1 MSAVK
6 LNFNN
11 ITGKI
16 KPMHAVNNGPKR
28 ATKEQSR
35 GNFDTFAE
43 LKIPYVRNH
52 DASFCAAYGG
62 EHTVDVHAIFPDF
75 NKNPYDPAS
84 YDFALTDDYTQTIID
99 AGSKVF
105 YRLGSKIEHWRK
117 KYGTIVPADFY
128 KWAVICEHII
138 MHYNEGWADGF
149 HHNIEYWEIWNE
161 PEGISQTGDTPN
173 WSGTF
178 EQFYD
183 FYEEVSLHLKKRF
196 PKLKI
201 GGPAVTSAYTQPFMD
216 GFAKAL
222 TKNDRKLPLDF
233 YSYHSYTTDPY
244 EIGRSA
250 QEARKYL
257 DDIGYTE
264 TELILNEWNYVENWT
279 EKFVDSILAII
290 GMRGAAFTAACMSIA
305 QKSPLDMFMYY
316 DARIDTAFN
325 GLFDLYTLRPLHT
338 YYVFKMFSDLYEI
351 HNEAES
357 VSDDREI
364 FVTAASNGKQ
374 KAAMITYYSK
384 NKESN
389 AKIVTI
395 EGLCDGEWKMKIL
408 NSGNVMKDNILF
420 VDNGKAEIQLAN
432 ETVIYAYSN

>member
-1 MSAVK
+1 MLEAEES
-6 LNFNN
+6 L
-11 ITGKI
+11 
-16 KPMHAVNNGPKR
+16 
-28 ATKEQSR
+28 KEV
-35 GNFDTFAE
+35 GLE
-43 LKIPYVRNH
+43 
-52 DASFCAAYGG
+52 GM
-62 EHTVDVHAIFPDF
+62 
-75 NKNPYDPAS
+75 
-84 YDFALTDDYTQTIID
+84 YT
-99 AGSKVF
+99 
-105 YRLGSKIEHWRK
+105 
-117 KYGTIVPADFY
+117 
-128 KWAVICEHII
+128 
-138 MHYNEGWADGF
+138 
-149 HHNIEYWEIWNE
+149 
-161 PEGISQTGDTPN
+161 
-173 WSGTF
+173 
-178 EQFYD
+178 
-183 FYEEVSLHLKKRF
+183 
-196 PKLKI
+196 
-201 GGPAVTSAYTQPFMD
+201 
-216 GFAKAL
+216 
-222 TKNDRKLPLDF
+222 
-233 YSYHSYTTDPY
+233 
-244 EIGRSA
+244 
-250 QEARKYL
+250 
-257 DDIGYTE
+257 
-264 TELILNEWNYVENWT
+264 ILNEWNYVENWT

-357 VSDDREI
+357 VSDDKEI